1 MLRVLVQI
9 TTSRALARRTVAG
22 RYSPLR
28 ALSRASTWHNNRM
41 DKSRCTDPPA
51 L

>member
-1 MLRVLVQI
+1 VLVLVQI
-9 TTSRALARRTVAG
+9 TTSRALARSSVAG
-22 RYSPLR
+22 RYRSLR
-28 ALSRASTWHNNRM
+28 GLPRPSAWRNNRM